1 MDQFVAQL
9 RAFVA
14 KNKFTLVIAAVTLVT
29 VIASARVAIPAR
41 RQRAELAAESERL
54 EAVIARSNLWVTQF
68 QPASNE
74 ESAIWQNTAN
84 EIQALGVKPSE
95 KLTLAQIVSRRAD
108 NAGYGGAHL
117 KFVPVDGANPVP
129 PRQVAGVTFNP
140 APYKLVIAGEGGFG
154 TLATFLE
161 TLPPAV
167 ELQSVSLSAGD
178 ALVNTSLT
186 LSVFEPAGAK

>member
-1 MDQFVAQL
+1 MDQFLAQL
-9 RAFVA
+9 RVFVE
-14 KNKFTLVIAAVTLVT
+14 KNKFTLVLAGLTVVT
-29 VIASARVAIPAR
+29 VIAAARVAIPAR
-41 RQRAELAAESERL
+41 RQRAELAAESDRL

-74 ESAIWQNTAN
+74 ETAIWQNTAS
-84 EIQALGVKPSE
+84 EIHALGVKPSE

-117 KFVPVDGANPVP
+117 KFAPVAGNPVP

-140 APYKLVIAGEGGFG
+140 APYQLVITGEGGFG
-154 TLATFLE
+154 TLATFLG

-167 ELQSVSLSAGD
+167 ELQSVSLTGGGD
-178 ALVNTSLT
+178 APVTSSIT